1 MQHLPLPRHP
11 SWSLPLVRLYTKQ
24 DYDGGD
30 IVTYLRRNNF
40 DQDIV
45 SLGLL
50 SPDPSSHQGALAIL
64 QT

>member
-40 DQDIV
+40 DQDIF

-50 SPDPSSHQGALAIL
+50 SPDPSSH
-64 QT
+64 